1 MWTGTVW
8 QTLEP
13 IAEGIFGFGSL
24 KGHFSFWG
32 TSVPA
37 DTGIDARCSWCQLV
51 GGDASTFPANLNRRR
66 V

>member
-32 TSVPA
+32 NFSNRLTP
-37 DTGIDARCSWCQLV
+37 GIDARCSWCHLV
-51 GGDASTFPANLNRRR
+51 GGVLQLSLQT
-66 V
+66 